1 MRLNWLHMLVCG
13 AVVIALAGVSTAA
26 YTISP
31 AVVGS
36 AGGSSIGGSFEVL
49 GTIGQ
54 PAIGVVSGGSY
65 VNEIGFWYQP
75 GWILTGVPEGDVMPL
90 TFSMEQNSPNPFN
103 PVTTIQFSVPVD
115 SRVVIVL
122 YNASGRE
129 IRTIVEDEHEAGR
142 YQTVIAADGLPSG
155 VYFCRMTAGRFVAT
169 RKMVLLK

>member
-13 AVVIALAGVSTAA
+13 AVVIVLAGASTAA

-36 AGGSSIGGSFEVL
+36 GGGSSIGGGFQIN

-65 VNEIGFWYQP
+65 VDEIGFWYQP
-75 GWILTGVPEGDVMPL
+75 GWILTGVPEGDAMPL

-103 PVTTIQFSVPVD
+103 PITTIQFSVPVD
-115 SRVVIVL
+115 SRVAITL
-122 YNASGRE
+122 YSASGRE
-129 IRTIVEDEHEAGR
+129 VRTVVDGEHEAGR
-142 YQTVIAADGLPSG
+142 YQAVIAADGLPSG
-155 VYFCRMTAGRFVAT
+155 IYFCRMTAGKFVAT
-169 RKMVLLK
+169 KKMVLLK